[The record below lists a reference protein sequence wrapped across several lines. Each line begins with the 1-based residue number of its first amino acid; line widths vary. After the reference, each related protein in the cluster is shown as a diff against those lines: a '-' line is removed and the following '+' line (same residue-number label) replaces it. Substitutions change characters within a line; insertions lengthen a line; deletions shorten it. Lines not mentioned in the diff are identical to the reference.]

1 MLAPLEVLMSVAI
14 QLLDKQVAKSVIDY
28 GLFLGS
34 DFVELFV
41 EKTQN
46 QSIKILN
53 SKVDDIGGGVDF
65 GIGIRLVYGS
75 KVLYGFTNNP
85 TEEELKKIVT
95 TLATTDKKSGIKKL
109 SDFTTKDLSIVH
121 KATLSL
127 HDTYPLDAK
136 IQWLMN
142 LDKATRAV
150 SDKIVQVVSSSMQ
163 KSQQVEIFN
172 SEGLHISEERNY
184 IRIMGQAVAQDGTEQ
199 SSGYDAPGALRGWEF
214 TDALNPNQLGEL
226 VGKQAMTKL
235 NAASCPAGR
244 MPVIIDNAFG
254 GVIFHEACGHLL
266 ETTSVAKKA
275 SVFHDKMDTLIAN
288 PCVSAVDDGTI
299 ENEWGS
305 ISIDDEG
312 METQKTQLIKSGVLT
327 SFMVDKMGAQK
338 TGFARTG
345 SGRRQS
351 YRFAPASR
359 MRNTFIEAGNST
371 LEEMIATVKDGIYC
385 KKMGGGSVQPGTGE
399 FNFNAQESY
408 LIKNGKIEKPIKSAT
423 LISTGPEVLKQIS
436 MVGDNF
442 ALAAGMCGSVS
453 GAVPTTVGQPAI
465 KVDDI
470 LVGGR

>member
-1 MLAPLEVLMSVAI
+1 MSATI
-14 QLLDKQVAKSVIDY
+14 QLLDKQIAKSVIDY
-28 GLFLGS
+28 GLFLGA

-85 TEEELKKIVT
+85 SQEELKKIIS
-95 TLATTDKKSGIKKL
+95 TLSAADKKSASNNL
-109 SDFTTKDLSIVH
+109 NDFTTAKLSMIH
-121 KATLSL
+121 KASLSL
-127 HDTYPLDAK
+127 HQPHPLDAK

-142 LDKATRAV
+142 LDKATRDV
-150 SDKIVQVVSSSMQ
+150 SQKIVQVVSSSMQ
-163 KSQQVEIFN
+163 KCQQVEIFN
-172 SEGLHISEERNY
+172 SEGLHTGEERNY
-184 IRIMGQAVAQDGTEQ
+184 IRIMGQAVAEDGTEQ

-235 NAASCPAGR
+235 GAAACPAGR

-275 SVFHDKMDTLIAN
+275 SVFHDKMDTMIAN

-312 METQKTQLIKSGVLT
+312 METQKTQLIKDGVLT
-327 SFMVDKMGAQK
+327 SFMVDKMGAKK

-359 MRNTFIEAGNST
+359 MRNTFIEAGSST

-436 MVGDNF
+436 MVGNNF